1 MTETICKWLTLS
13 TGQRFNPI
21 MLDTPESL
29 RHELALAN
37 AQQDQ
42 GRILRLHALLATAEG
57 RYDFSQPNMNR
68 AFPDVQPMPF
78 RDWFIAK
85 WNLQQ

>member
-1 MTETICKWLTLS
+1 MLLRTVLTLL

-29 RHELALAN
+29 RHELLLAT

-42 GRILRLHALLATAEG
+42 ARAIKLHALLATAEG
-57 RYDFSQPNMNR
+57 RYDFTQTNLHGY
-68 AFPDVQPMPF
+68 FPDFRLMPF
-78 RDWFIAK
+78 QDWFIAQ
-85 WNLQQ
+85 WNFQQ